1 MSALRFF
8 AAVIVFIALLLL
20 ALSNTE
26 PVTLRFFQVASHQS
40 PLAFV
45 VLVAFAAGV
54 GMGLLAGTSR
64 SARLKRQLTRLR
76 REVRAAPRTPGPHG
90 VGPGPYPAAIKP
102 PQDAV

>member
-1 MSALRFF
+1 MSAVRFLV
-8 AAVIVFIALLLL
+8 AVAVFIALLLL

-26 PVTLRFFQVASHQS
+26 PVTLRFFQIASHQS

-54 GMGLLAGTSR
+54 ALGLLAGAGR
-64 SARLKRQLTRLR
+64 SARLKRQLMRLR
-76 REVRAAPRTPGPHG
+76 REVRAAPRAPGPHG

>member
-1 MSALRFF
+1 MSALRFLV
-8 AAVIVFIALLLL
+8 AALVFVALLLL

-26 PVTLRFFQVASHQS
+26 PVTLRFFNIGSYQS

-45 VLVAFAAGV
+45 VFVAFAAGV
-54 GMGLLAGTSR
+54 AIGLVAGAAR

-76 REVRAAPRTPGPHG
+76 REVRASPRPPGPHG
-90 VGPGPYPAAIKP
+90 APPGPYPSPVQP

>member
-8 AAVIVFIALLLL
+8 AAVMVFIALLLL

-54 GMGLLAGTSR
+54 GMGLVAGASR
-64 SARLKRQLTRLR
+64 SARLKRQLMRLR
-76 REVRAAPRTPGPHG
+76 REIRVVPRAPGPHG
-90 VGPGPYPAAIKP
+90 AGPGPYPAALKP
-102 PQDAV
+102 PQDAL